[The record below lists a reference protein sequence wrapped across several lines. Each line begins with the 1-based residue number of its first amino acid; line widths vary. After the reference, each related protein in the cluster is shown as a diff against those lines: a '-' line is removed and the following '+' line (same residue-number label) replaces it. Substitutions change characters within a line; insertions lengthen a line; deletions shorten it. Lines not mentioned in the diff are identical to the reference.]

1 MRTENN
7 IYEVWKR
14 KTTNPHHTN
23 THLSYYQ
30 MKLMTSKLITE
41 GRSVRGFI
49 SDSWSGRAPD
59 PTGWCYQAWRWGIWE
74 RANMK
79 SSAKGASCCLVQPHC
94 RLWESKLSENPS
106 SCKVPVIHPIT
117 FWKTRFLNNHIFT
130 FPCGIQ
136 FIWLPTFFETLERF
150 PTGFVENMTL
160 INWGTTVSLALAK
173 NEDEWHDGL
182 KDLTSDQLSQ
192 HKVHMTDRDPRV
204 CRWPEHSR
212 QSARAGDN
220 FSSLVRLLN
229 WKLLLRRTYQ
239 NMA

>member
-1 MRTENN
+1 MW
-7 IYEVWKR
+7 EVSSQIR
-14 KTTNPHHTN
+14 GQAE
-23 THLSYYQ
+23 HLIQ
-30 MKLMTSKLITE
+30 LDDAIKHGDE
-41 GRSVRGFI
+41 GFGEELT
-49 SDSWSGRAPD
+49 WSLQPKVPA
-59 PTGWCYQAWRWGIWE
+59 A
-74 RANMK
+74 
-79 SSAKGASCCLVQPHC
+79 ASCSPIADY
-94 RLWESKLSENPS
+94 ENLNS
-106 SCKVPVIHPIT
+106 QKIPVVVKYQIHPIT